1 MRPSALTPLLRRRPL
16 PAAAAV
22 AALIALA
29 ALVSLLAGPGPAQAH
44 GGAEGHVHFVALG
57 GGCSLCPDAP
67 TGWAEPGP
75 DPGQITVH
83 WTPATTG
90 EDATNWR
97 VYRDAEGTVLQSV
110 NIFDPNARSH
120 TFSGLKPGVAYQIQV
135 AGFNAADGTGDFA
148 RADNVVAFSD
158 PPRFL
163 WAEVDGRTL
172 KVNFDEELDA
182 ASLPAGSAFT
192 VSVTAPA
199 GAARTI
205 AGTGT
210 AALSSRVFAGRTD
223 PNRAVTVTL
232 AGPVAQGE
240 TVKLSY
246 DKPSSDPLRGTDEDE
261 VASFSNGWTDNNT
274 TGIVRFRVWRS
285 RLLHVP
291 ARAHGLCRA
300 GPRPRPDYGALDAR
314 DHRTARDRNGYSPT
328 QKPQTWRVQ
337 GPVHPSPPCGATRF
351 PVWSRASSII

>member
-1 MRPSALTPLLRRRPL
+1 MRPSALTPLLRRWPL
-16 PAAAAV
+16 PAV

-29 ALVSLLAGPGPAQAH
+29 ALVSLLAALVSLLAAPGPAQAH
-44 GGAEGHVHFVALG
+44 SGHDGAEGHVHFVDLG

-97 VYRDAEGTVLQSV
+97 VYNQAEGTVLTSI
-110 NIFDPNARSH
+110 NLSDPDARSH
-120 TFSGLKPGVAYQIQV
+120 TFSDLKPGVAYQISV
-135 AGFNAADGTGDFA
+135 AGFNAADGSGDLA
-148 RADNVVAFSD
+148 RAENVVAFSD

-163 WAEVDGRTL
+163 WAEVEGRSL
-172 KVNFDEELDA
+172 KVNFDEELDTG
-182 ASLPAGSAFT
+182 SLPAGSAFT

-223 PNRAVTVTL
+223 PNRAITVTL
-232 AGPVAQGE
+232 ASPVAHGE

-261 VASFSNGWTDNNT
+261 VASFSNGWTDNN
-274 TGIVRFRVWRS
+274 
-285 RLLHVP
+285 
-291 ARAHGLCRA
+291 
-300 GPRPRPDYGALDAR
+300 
-314 DHRTARDRNGYSPT
+314 
-328 QKPQTWRVQ
+328 
-337 GPVHPSPPCGATRF
+337 SPPGLVNLVDIGGGVTGAPKAPTG
-351 PVWSRASSII
+351 